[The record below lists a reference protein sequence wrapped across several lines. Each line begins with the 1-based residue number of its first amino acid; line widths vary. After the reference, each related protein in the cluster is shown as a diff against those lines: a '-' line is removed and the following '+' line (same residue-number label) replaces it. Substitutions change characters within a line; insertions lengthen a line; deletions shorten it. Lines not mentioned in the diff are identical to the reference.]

1 MWKFLDDTGKFLW
14 KHKSKIVVG
23 AAVVGSIVWY
33 YQSQSADTI
42 AEEDAIAS
50 SPRRN
55 GDRKYSSPKKSPQR
69 QHLLQRADALYD
81 FSLSC
86 FLPTIRT
93 RISEIVDTAE
103 CVRQLKELRAQ
114 RNVSNGAET
123 QLWQDIKISSF
134 TIFFTH
140 IYVLATVCL
149 IIRVQMHIFIRYA
162 GVNDEAEPAPEFFQ
176 SLMSNTYAH
185 ILKSG
190 LTGFAST
197 VRSHVQLAL
206 DDWTVESSLNI
217 SYQDVKEVLLNARR
231 AFEDDSMRPL
241 LQELVLPVEEQIYDN
256 TDISEEHQSL
266 QRVILAQTWDIIE
279 SPLFASALAES
290 ISHCYA
296 LGFEH
301 LNNIFFPEG
310 PAGGAVATIPLAS
323 LLPQIKAV
331 AGKLLPRDVD
341 KAKTVARKI
350 ISGSHVEELVLASF
364 DAVVVDDMFHAE
376 TNGHTSA

>member
-14 KHKSKIVVG
+14 KHKSKIIVG

-33 YQSQSADTI
+33 YQSQSTDAI
-42 AEEDAIAS
+42 VEEDTNNN
-50 SPRRN
+50 SPRR
-55 GDRKYSSPKKSPQR
+55 DRNLKYSSPKKGPQR

-93 RISEIVDTAE
+93 RILEIVDTAE

-114 RNVSNGAET
+114 RSISNGAES
-123 QLWQDIKISSF
+123 QLWQEIKVSSF

-140 IYVLATVCL
+140 IYVLAAVCL

-162 GVNDEAEPAPEFFQ
+162 GVNDEADPAPEFFQ
-176 SLMSNTYAH
+176 SLMSNTYSH

-197 VRSHVQLAL
+197 VRSHVQLVL
-206 DDWTVESSLNI
+206 DDWSVESSLNI

-241 LQELVLPVEEQIYDN
+241 LQELVLRKRCSIY
-256 TDISEEHQSL
+256 
-266 QRVILAQTWDIIE
+266 
-279 SPLFASALAES
+279 LF
-290 ISHCYA
+290 
-296 LGFEH
+296 
-301 LNNIFFPEG
+301 
-310 PAGGAVATIPLAS
+310 
-323 LLPQIKAV
+323 
-331 AGKLLPRDVD
+331 
-341 KAKTVARKI
+341 
-350 ISGSHVEELVLASF
+350 
-364 DAVVVDDMFHAE
+364 
-376 TNGHTSA
+376 